1 MPEADRLRR
10 EEIDKRLK
18 PLADVSAGVSSTPWW
33 PWCEFVADKYRN
45 WDLLIPDL
53 HRELQQDGGEIT
65 DYFVGKFVEIAEFAK
80 PILDD
85 VEGNR
90 PG

>member
-1 MPEADRLRR
+1 MSADDLTRRKRIEERLNDERK
-10 EEIDKRLK
+10 IFK
-18 PLADVSAGVSSTPWW
+18 PHDEW
-33 PWCEFVADKYRN
+33 PWFEYVDERYRN

-53 HRELQQDGGEIT
+53 HRELQQNGGEIT
-65 DYFVGKFVEIAEFAK
+65 DYFVNKFVEIAKFAV

-85 VEGNR
+85 VEGN

>member
-1 MPEADRLRR
+1 M
-10 EEIDKRLK
+10 
-18 PLADVSAGVSSTPWW
+18 AGVSKNGMSSSWW
-33 PWCEFVADKYRN
+33 PWYVVDEYRN

-53 HRELQQDGGEIT
+53 HRESQQDGGGKIAG
-65 DYFVGKFVEIAEFAK
+65 YFVDKFVEIAEFAK

-85 VEGNR
+85 IEGS

>member
-1 MPEADRLRR
+1 MSEEDLTRRKRIEERLND
-10 EEIDKRLK
+10 ETKIYKSDELWPWYECVDKR
-18 PLADVSAGVSSTPWW
+18 
-33 PWCEFVADKYRN
+33 YRD

-53 HRELQQDGGEIT
+53 HRELQQNRGEIT
-65 DYFVGKFVEIAEFAK
+65 DYFVNKFKEIAEFAK

-85 VEGNR
+85 IEGS